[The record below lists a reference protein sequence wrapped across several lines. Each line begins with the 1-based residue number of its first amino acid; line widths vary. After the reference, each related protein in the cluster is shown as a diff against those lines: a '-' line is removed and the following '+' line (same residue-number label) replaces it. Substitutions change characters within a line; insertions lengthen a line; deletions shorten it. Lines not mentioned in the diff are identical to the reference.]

1 MRYKYRMIT
10 EDDLLTVIDAY
21 ATANGW
27 TEATASSHV
36 FNDGKKVGQ
45 LRAGGTIT
53 VTRLNE
59 TLKFLSANW
68 PKRTRW
74 PKQIKRPPPDS
85 PAGGR

>member
-21 ATANGW
+21 AAANGW

-68 PKRTRW
+68 PPRTKW
-74 PKQIKRPPPDS
+74 PKSVKRPAKPED
-85 PAGGR
+85 AR